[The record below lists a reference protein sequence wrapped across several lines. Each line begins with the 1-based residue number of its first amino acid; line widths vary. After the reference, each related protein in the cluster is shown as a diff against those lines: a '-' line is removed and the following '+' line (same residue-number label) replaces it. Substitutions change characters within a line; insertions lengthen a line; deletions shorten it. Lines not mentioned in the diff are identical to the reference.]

1 MRYWH
6 DVEGADNGRGRS
18 DSGLR
23 GNVVVLVVMVNR
35 SRRSDRQLH
44 HSRHVGI
51 ELWDIPIKKVQTVQ
65 YNIVFEMSPQ
75 PWRKNDGKKNPGFRG
90 GAKTTGPADSR
101 IIADYSTKGALPS
114 LTLEIERDPVYSGR
128 YGRS

>member
-35 SRRSDRQLH
+35 SRRSDRRLH
-44 HSRHVGI
+44 HSRHVPWIRSLGHSSRKGT
-51 ELWDIPIKKVQTVQ
+51 DCTV
-65 YNIVFEMSPQ
+65 
-75 PWRKNDGKKNPGFRG
+75 
-90 GAKTTGPADSR
+90 
-101 IIADYSTKGALPS
+101 
-114 LTLEIERDPVYSGR
+114 
-128 YGRS
+128 